1 MGTPF
6 IGEIRM
12 FAGSFPPKGHAFC
25 NGQLIPVAQNVA
37 LFTLLGIVYG
47 GDGKTTFGL
56 PNLQGRA
63 ALGFGQGSGLRLRS
77 LGEEGGV
84 TSVNLNTDQM
94 ASHNHTAAASGG
106 NGDSPSPGGAIWSA
120 AGVGRNPP
128 PPAYQSAA
136 NTTMSANTLGL
147 SGGNQPH
154 NNMQPYLAVSFI
166 IAMQGAFPQRN

>member
-12 FAGSFPPKGHAFC
+12 FAGNFPPKGHAFC
-25 NGQLIPVAQNVA
+25 NGQIIAIRQNTA
-37 LFTLLGIVYG
+37 LFSLLGVTYG

-63 ALGFGQGSGLRLRS
+63 ALSFGQGPGLQLRS
-77 LGEEGGV
+77 MGEEGGV
-84 TSVNLNTDQM
+84 TSVNLIIDQM
-94 ASHNHTAAASGG
+94 AGHNHTAGASGG
-106 NGDSPSPGGAIWSA
+106 NGDSPSPGGAIWSS
-120 AGVGRNPP
+120 AGVGRNP

-147 SGGNQPH
+147 SGGSQPH

-166 IAMQGAFPQRN
+166 IAMEGIFPQRN